1 MKLFPGVPPYQRWM
15 MGATFVVVAVY
26 SIAQNKASLVEASQT
41 QLSSPSPRIIDGDTV
56 DFSNGRVRIVGIDAP
71 DDDRPQLKALA
82 SEALRELA
90 ARDGGLTCSA
100 SLFDYALR
108 REEQC
113 RTTAKSYGRLNLSCR
128 FPSNKA
134 SVGATMVAQ
143 GYAVDYRVYSGG
155 AYVDLMR
162 KAAAQ
167 RAGLWGVDYEG
178 MRQLAVQ
185 RAQVSQGCDVGTI
198 KKEPGAVAGA
208 GSTR

>member
-71 DDDRPQLKALA
+71 DDDRPQLKAIA
-82 SEALRELA
+82 SQALRELA

-185 RAQVSQGCDVGTI
+185 RAQVPQGCDVGTI
-198 KKEPGAVAGA
+198 KKEPGVVAGA
-208 GSTR
+208 RSAR